1 MQDNCFGGGK
11 YCAETG
17 DSKIKGHDII
27 MEDLRQMCIYKK
39 AYGPKGK
46 RTWFWDYV
54 KTIHQECGSNLNEDC
69 SRMAHKEVK
78 GHLDF
83 AETEQCVRDS
93 FSTPDQRKWHD
104 KNVTNDL
111 IDQDIKYWAKYGQ
124 YINPSIMIN
133 NQSYRGEFETQ
144 AVFNAL
150 CAGFME
156 APRACSP
163 ILGTIDLKE
172 DLEVGIVEI
181 NDGYRAKHI
190 VGVFVFFTFTLVV
203 SLICYRRWA
212 KRQMKNTMDD
222 QVAQAITHYVAL
234 NQSERSSR
242 KEN

>member
-1 MQDNCFGGGK
+1 
-11 YCAETG
+11 
-17 DSKIKGHDII
+17 
-27 MEDLRQMCIYKK
+27 
-39 AYGPKGK
+39 
-46 RTWFWDYV
+46 
-54 KTIHQECGSNLNEDC
+54 
-69 SRMAHKEVK
+69 MAHKEVK